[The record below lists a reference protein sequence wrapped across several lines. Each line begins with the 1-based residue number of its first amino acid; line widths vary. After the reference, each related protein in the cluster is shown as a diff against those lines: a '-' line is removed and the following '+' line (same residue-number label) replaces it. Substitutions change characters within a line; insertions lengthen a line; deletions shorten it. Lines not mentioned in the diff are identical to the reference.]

1 MEHTHSPMPRRS
13 QAPSRR
19 RRWTLRRSAAVAV
32 LLLLLAGACSSDD
45 AGDIASTDTAERSDI
60 AADDAGTFD
69 EEASDRLGEEE
80 FGFGEA
86 AVAEAEAP
94 APAED
99 AGDAGDGGDAEDAG
113 DAGDG
118 GDADAVGPTGSVPT
132 SVPDTATTGERIIK
146 EGTVTLEVDPGAF
159 DTAFGQVIARA
170 QALGGHVSGSSSS
183 TDTEGLVQG
192 QVTVRV
198 PVRSFEDL
206 LTAVGEAGDI
216 VDRNVTSQDVS
227 EEFTDLESRRRNLRA
242 QEGFYLG
249 LLADATN
256 VSDAIAIQQQ
266 LEDIQRRIEEITGR
280 LNLLADRSSFSTL
293 TVRIHELGADAVEE
307 VVEDGPQLGTY
318 VETARNTLIDVI
330 GGLLVIATV
339 LLPFV
344 LLGLGVWAIVRTLRR
359 RRPPVAVQHHVHPAS
374 TPVTPEPERV
384 TEPQG

>member
-1 MEHTHSPMPRRS
+1 MDHTPSQLPHHSR
-13 QAPSRR
+13 ATTRR
-19 RRWTLRRSAAVAV
+19 RRWTVRRSAALAV
-32 LLLLLAGACSSDD
+32 LLLLLAGACSSADSGDD
-45 AGDIASTDTAERSDI
+45 SAVESVAEGREDSVES
-60 AADDAGTFD
+60 ADAD
-69 EEASDRLGEEE
+69 
-80 FGFGEA
+80 FGFGDDARLEEEA
-86 AVAEAEAP
+86 AEAGVAEAEAP
-94 APAED
+94 APAEPGATTDVADNATDD
-99 AGDAGDGGDAEDAG
+99 A
-113 DAGDG
+113 
-118 GDADAVGPTGSVPT
+118 PTGPV

-146 EGTVTLEVDPGAF
+146 EGTVTLEVEPGLF

-318 VETARNTLIDVI
+318 VETAPNLAHVD
-330 GGLLVIATV
+330 GNLVTGVAWPGHGRF
-339 LLPFV
+339 LAAFFQ
-344 LLGLGVWAIVRTLRR
+344 LLGTKVT
-359 RRPPVAVQHHVHPAS
+359 HDTPADD
-374 TPVTPEPERV
+374 
-384 TEPQG
+384 G

>member
-1 MEHTHSPMPRRS
+1 MEHITSPMPRRS
-13 QAPSRR
+13 QATTRR
-19 RRWTLRRSAAVAV
+19 RRRTLRRSAALAA
-32 LLLLLAGACSSDD
+32 LLLLLAGACSSSDD
-45 AGDIASTDTAERSDI
+45 AGDIDSSDTIESGDI
-60 AADDAGTFD
+60 AADAAGTFD
-69 EEASDRLGEEE
+69 EEAADRLAEEE
-80 FGFGEA
+80 FGFAEDA
-86 AVAEAEAP
+86 AAEAEAP

-99 AGDAGDGGDAEDAG
+99 AGD
-113 DAGDG
+113 DG

-146 EGTVTLEVDPGAF
+146 EGTVTLEVEPGAF

-227 EEFTDLESRRRNLRA
+227 EEFTDLDSRRRNLRA

-339 LLPFV
+339 LLPFL
-344 LLGLGVWAIVRTLRR
+344 LLGLGVWAIVRTVRR

-374 TPVTPEPERV
+374 PPVTPEPERV

>member
-1 MEHTHSPMPRRS
+1 MDHTPSQLPYHSR
-13 QAPSRR
+13 ATTRR
-19 RRWTLRRSAAVAV
+19 RRWTVRRSAALAV
-32 LLLLLAGACSSDD
+32 LLLLLAGACSSADSGDD
-45 AGDIASTDTAERSDI
+45 SAVESVAEGREDSVES
-60 AADDAGTFD
+60 ADAD
-69 EEASDRLGEEE
+69 
-80 FGFGEA
+80 FGFGDDARLEEEA
-86 AVAEAEAP
+86 AGEAEVAEAEAP
-94 APAED
+94 APAEPGATTDVADNATDD
-99 AGDAGDGGDAEDAG
+99 A
-113 DAGDG
+113 
-118 GDADAVGPTGSVPT
+118 PTGPV

-146 EGTVTLEVDPGAF
+146 EGTVTLEVEPGLF

-339 LLPFV
+339 LLPFL
-344 LLGLGVWAIVRTLRR
+344 LLGLGVWAIVRTVRR
-359 RRPPVAVQHHVHPAS
+359 RRPPVTAQPYVHPVA
-374 TPVTPEPERV
+374 PPAAPEEERV
-384 TEPQG
+384 PEPQG

>member
-1 MEHTHSPMPRRS
+1 M
-13 QAPSRR
+13 
-19 RRWTLRRSAAVAV
+19 
-32 LLLLLAGACSSDD
+32 
-45 AGDIASTDTAERSDI
+45 
-60 AADDAGTFD
+60 
-69 EEASDRLGEEE
+69 
-80 FGFGEA
+80 
-86 AVAEAEAP
+86 
-94 APAED
+94 
-99 AGDAGDGGDAEDAG
+99 
-113 DAGDG
+113 
-118 GDADAVGPTGSVPT
+118 

-307 VVEDGPQLGTY
+307 VVEEGPQLGTY

-344 LLGLGVWAIVRTLRR
+344 LLGLGVWAIVRTVRR

-374 TPVTPEPERV
+374 TPVTPEQERV

>member
-1 MEHTHSPMPRRS
+1 MDHTPTQLPHHRR
-13 QAPSRR
+13 ATTRR
-19 RRWTLRRSAAVAV
+19 RRWTVRRSAAIAV
-32 LLLLLAGACSSDD
+32 LLLLLAGACSSDESGDDSAVESVAEGREDSVESAD
-45 AGDIASTDTAERSDI
+45 AD
-60 AADDAGTFD
+60 
-69 EEASDRLGEEE
+69 
-80 FGFGEA
+80 FGFGDEA
-86 AVAEAEAP
+86 EVAEEGAA
-94 APAED
+94 APAEPGATTDVADSSTDD
-99 AGDAGDGGDAEDAG
+99 A
-113 DAGDG
+113 
-118 GDADAVGPTGSVPT
+118 PTGPV

-146 EGTVTLEVDPGAF
+146 EGTVTLEVEPGFF

-293 TVRIHELGADAVEE
+293 TVRIHERGADAVEE

-339 LLPFV
+339 LLPFL
-344 LLGLGVWAIVRTLRR
+344 LLGLGVWAIVRTVRR
-359 RRPPVAVQHHVHPAS
+359 RRPPVTAQPYVHPVA
-374 TPVTPEPERV
+374 PPAAPEEERV
-384 TEPQG
+384 PEPQG